1 MTAQPPFVLQGYAP
15 PPAPAA
21 PPAPSPSELM
31 QQYRV
36 LKAEKEGLQAIHAEQ
51 LRPINEQMDKIEI
64 ELLRVMSDTGLSN
77 FSDGDFTAYRQ
88 PRTKYRIV
96 DPHAF
101 RQWVEAQNRPDF
113 YENRV
118 SKDVLENHLDTGGAL
133 PPGIEVNSEVVVN
146 IRKK

>member
-1 MTAQPPFVLQGYAP
+1 MTAQPPFVLQGYTP
-15 PPAPAA
+15 PEPATPQV
-21 PPAPSPSELM
+21 SPSELM

-64 ELLRVMSDTGLSN
+64 DLLVVMGNTGLTN
-77 FSDGDFTAYRQ
+77 FSDGEFTAYRQ
-88 PRTKYRIV
+88 PRTKYQII

-133 PPGIEVNSEVVVN
+133 PPGIKVNSEVVVN